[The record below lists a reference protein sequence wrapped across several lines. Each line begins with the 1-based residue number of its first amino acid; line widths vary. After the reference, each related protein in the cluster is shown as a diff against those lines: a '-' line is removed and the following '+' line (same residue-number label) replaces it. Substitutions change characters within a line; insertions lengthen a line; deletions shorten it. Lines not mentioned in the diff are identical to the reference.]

1 MGHHKSHYSM
11 KNFIHDTGKVT
22 KPIHNDIKGLVSGAN
37 KDFNKVIDTQAS
49 ISNNLIKT
57 SGSTLSSLGLPL
69 IIVGGCVAIYF
80 VTKK

>member
-11 KNFIHDTGKVT
+11 KSFIHDAGKVT
-22 KPIHNDIKGLVSGAN
+22 KPIHNDVKSLVTGAN
-37 KDFNKVIDTQAS
+37 KDFNKVVDTQAS
-49 ISNNLIKT
+49 IANNIIKT

>member
-1 MGHHKSHYSM
+1 MTHKHIYSI
-11 KNFIHDTGKVT
+11 KIFIHDAGKVT
-22 KPIHNDIKGLVSGAN
+22 KPIHNDIKSLVKGAN
-37 KDFNKVIDTQAS
+37 ADLNHLVDTQSGIA
-49 ISNNLIKT
+49 NNLIKT

>member
-1 MGHHKSHYSM
+1 MTHKHHYSM
-11 KNFIHDTGKVT
+11 KSFIHDAGKVT
-22 KPIHNDIKGLVSGAN
+22 KPIHNDIKILVKGAD
-37 KDFNKVIDTQAS
+37 KDFNKVIDTHSGIA
-49 ISNNLIKT
+49 NNLIKT

>member
-1 MGHHKSHYSM
+1 MGHHKHHYSM
-11 KNFIHDTGKVT
+11 KSFIHDAGKIT
-22 KPIHNDIKGLVSGAN
+22 KPIHNDVKSLVSGAN
-37 KDFNKVIDTQAS
+37 KDFNKVVDTQAS

-69 IIVGGCVAIYF
+69 IIVGCVAIYF